1 MNALSR
7 ASGSAAP
14 AHDSRYPPPEQEVAI
29 IKGTFSGDGQMG
41 SNSGSNMSESDPN
54 QDELS
59 TDCRLVQ
66 LLECVSASQMS
77 IGRAARASVR
87 RESACSRALAHAR
100 SALPLNTRILRRKR
114 IPRDIVRAAASA
126 PEAARA
132 ARDVVADRVLVPIAE
147 AIDADQPKLRAS
159 LINSQ
164 MVGLIMAR
172 YIVALEPLSSLPADK
187 VVQAIAPNLQRYLT
201 GSLGKNSK

>member
-1 MNALSR
+1 MPQIVAGPRSKLGER
-7 ASGSAAP
+7 LAEWLLRVLDDP
-14 AHDSRYPPPEQEVAI
+14 DSR
-29 IKGTFSGDGQMG
+29 
-41 SNSGSNMSESDPN
+41 
-54 QDELS
+54 
-59 TDCRLVQ
+59 
-66 LLECVSASQMS
+66 
-77 IGRAARASVR
+77 R
-87 RESACSRALAHAR
+87 RI
-100 SALPLNTRILRRKR
+100 TG
-114 IPRDIVRAAASA
+114 IVRAAASA

-172 YIVALEPLSSLPADK
+172 YIVALEPLSSLPAEK